1 MDKQN
6 FTSLFLKIRD
16 RLRDISIRFL
26 EDDDEVND
34 ALQDMFLKL
43 WSRSDR
49 FQDEK
54 HATGVMVTAIK
65 NLSIDALR
73 HSPSHNTEH
82 VDVLPDVPADDI
94 DSNST
99 IDDINDIIRRELSPQ
114 QQLIL
119 YQRDRDG
126 WEFDEIAAFHNLS
139 ENNIRVI
146 LSRARKKV
154 REIYNKQLWDK

>member
-73 HSPSHNTEH
+73 HSASHNTEH
-82 VDVLPDVPADDI
+82 VDAFPDVPADDI

-99 IDDINDIIRRELSPQ
+99 IDDINHAIEQLNYYNDLIKSNTERLNELKENKEQTKKIKIDNMNDYYAYSNKYRSIPIIF
-114 QQLIL
+114 
-119 YQRDRDG
+119 YD
-126 WEFDEIAAFHNLS
+126 
-139 ENNIRVI
+139 
-146 LSRARKKV
+146 
-154 REIYNKQLWDK
+154 

>member
-6 FTSLFLKIRD
+6 FSSLFLKIRD

-73 HSPSHNTEH
+73 HSASHNTEH
-82 VDVLPDVPADDI
+82 VDAFPDVPADDI

-99 IDDINDIIRRELSPQ
+99 IDDINHAIEQLNYYNDLIKSNTERLNELKENKEQTKKIKIDNMNDYYAYSNKYRSIPIIF
-114 QQLIL
+114 
-119 YQRDRDG
+119 YD
-126 WEFDEIAAFHNLS
+126 
-139 ENNIRVI
+139 
-146 LSRARKKV
+146 
-154 REIYNKQLWDK
+154 